1 MFRLLPGICDI
12 VLLTKGKTKRTAR
25 NGCTTKTYVGSRHE
39 VPAAARNLRY
49 RAPTKGKTKRTAKNG
64 YPTKIYVGSRRG
76 QPRMAILLKP
86 KDHGRKPRRVE
97 QIGGW
102 GVLSGR
108 GWTMYCDR

>member
-1 MFRLLPGICDI
+1 MRRGDDVPAAARNLRYRAP
-12 VLLTKGKTKRTAR
+12 TKGKTKRTAR

-49 RAPTKGKTKRTAKNG
+49 RAPTKGKTKRTARNG
-64 YPTKIYVGSRRG
+64 CPTKTYGSR
-76 QPRMAILLKP
+76 
-86 KDHGRKPRRVE
+86 RKPRRVE

-108 GWTMYCDR
+108 GWTMDCD